1 MSGWSLPVD
10 KQDLAERFSKA
21 ASDYD
26 SLARVQQLVG
36 AELLALLPAR
46 RFDRGLDLGCGTGF
60 FLPGLATRCDTLL
73 GLDLAPGMLS
83 VARKKVQAA
92 QMICGDAE
100 QLPLRSASM
109 DLIYSSLALQWC
121 ASLPQAL
128 AEIHRVLRPG
138 GIFAFT
144 TLGAQSLHELRAAWR
159 EVDHLEH
166 VNPFI
171 PLDTLQY
178 LCLERGFSS
187 IDWLNRSHTLHY
199 SSLHELLM
207 SLKGVGANQVTG
219 ARASG
224 LGGRK
229 RLRTLEQA
237 YEKMQGPTGLLPM
250 SYEVCYGVLMR

>member
-1 MSGWSLPVD
+1 MGDWSLAVD

-21 ASDYD
+21 ACDYD

-36 AELLALLPAR
+36 AQLLSRLPER
-46 RFDRGLDLGCGTGF
+46 RFERGVDLGCGTGF
-60 FLPGLATRCDTLL
+60 FLPDLAKRCDTLL
-73 GLDLAPGMLS
+73 GLDLAPGMLR
-83 VARKKVQAA
+83 VAQQKVEAA

-100 QLPLRSASM
+100 QLPLRDASV
-109 DLIYSSLALQWC
+109 DLIFSSLALQWC

-138 GIFAFT
+138 GIFAFA
-144 TLGAQSLHELRAAWR
+144 TLGTQSLHELRSAWR

-171 PLDTLQY
+171 SDHTLQY
-178 LCLERGFSS
+178 LCLEHGFSS
-187 IDWLNRSHTLHY
+187 IDWLNCSHTLHY
-199 SSLHELLM
+199 ASLHELLM

-224 LGGRK
+224 LGGRQ
-229 RLRTLEQA
+229 RLRALAQA
-237 YEKMQGPTGLLPM
+237 YGKMQGPTGLLPM